1 MYGTRL
7 SDAHVDDYVRHNI
20 IKFFDYDKSK
30 LKLGH
35 YRLSPGILY
44 KPGVQKPDGSHSRT
58 LVHDFSDGAFEFKPF
73 EYLIIVPLE
82 RIILPEGMIGE
93 VIGASTLVEQCFDLT
108 AGKLDPQYGELRGRS
123 QDFIMGIKNLLNE
136 PNEFHPERGIANI
149 SFVDFRGTTRL
160 NAGFSSRDIDDYRDR
175 EHR

>member
-7 SDAHVDDYVRHNI
+7 SDAHVNDYVRHNI
-20 IKFFDYDKSK
+20 IKFFDYDRSK

-44 KPGVQKPDGSHSRT
+44 KPGVQRSDGRHHRV
-58 LVHDFSDGAFEFKPF
+58 LVHDFSNGEFEFKPF
-73 EYLIIVPLE
+73 EYLIVVPRE
-82 RIILPEGMIGE
+82 RVVLPEGMIGE

-108 AGKLDPQYGELRGRS
+108 AGKLDPLYGEIEGRH
-123 QDFIMGIKNLLNE
+123 QDFVMGIKNLLNE
-136 PNEFHPERGIANI
+136 PNTFYPDRGIANI

-160 NAGFSSRDIDDYRDR
+160 QTGFTPSDLEGYRDR